1 MSLIHDK
8 PKEECAEYDPFP
20 LRVNLNRDKW
30 FLTGLYSK
38 TNPLCTPEKKKKE
51 QLLIEG
57 DRRRKVLRTKDRFTR
72 GIMSAGSS
80 CSLAKTD
87 IQILP

>member
-30 FLTGLYSK
+30 FLTGLYSN
-38 TNPLCTPEKKKKE
+38 TNPLCTPEKKK
-51 QLLIEG
+51 
-57 DRRRKVLRTKDRFTR
+57 RKKRTVID
-72 GIMSAGSS
+72 
-80 CSLAKTD
+80 
-87 IQILP
+87 

>member
-1 MSLIHDK
+1 MIHDK

-20 LRVNLNRDKW
+20 LRVNLNQDKW
-30 FLTGLYSK
+30 FLTGLYSN
-38 TNPLCTPEKKKKE
+38 TNPLCTPEKKKE

-57 DRRRKVLRTKDRFTR
+57 DRSRRVLKTKDRFTR

-80 CSLAKTD
+80 WSLAKTD
-87 IQILP
+87 I

>member
-1 MSLIHDK
+1 MIHDK

-20 LRVNLNRDKW
+20 LRVNLKQDKW
-30 FLTGLYSK
+30 FLTGLYSN
-38 TNPLCTPEKKKKE
+38 TNPLCTPEKKKKKKG

-57 DRRRKVLRTKDRFTR
+57 DRSRRVLRTKDRFTR

-80 CSLAKTD
+80 WSLAKTD
-87 IQILP
+87 I

>member
-8 PKEECAEYDPFP
+8 PKDECAEYDPFP

-38 TNPLCTPEKKKKE
+38 TNRYAHLKKKR
-51 QLLIEG
+51 IVI
-57 DRRRKVLRTKDRFTR
+57 D
-72 GIMSAGSS
+72 
-80 CSLAKTD
+80 
-87 IQILP
+87 